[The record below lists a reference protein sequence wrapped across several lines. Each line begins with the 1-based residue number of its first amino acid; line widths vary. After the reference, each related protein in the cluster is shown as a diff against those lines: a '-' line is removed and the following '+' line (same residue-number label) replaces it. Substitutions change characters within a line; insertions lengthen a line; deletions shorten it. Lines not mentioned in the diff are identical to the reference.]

1 MPTFPSM
8 RAPRRPSRA
17 ALAALLPALTLAAL
31 AAAPAHA
38 AEPKPAVAGASGKA
52 PAKPMV
58 LPFIEDDYEKALAEA
73 RAKRVPLVIDAWAP
87 W

>member
-1 MPTFPSM
+1 VRPAPV
-8 RAPRRPSRA
+8 PRRRARGVTA
-17 ALAALLPALTLAAL
+17 ALVLPALALAL
-31 AAAPAHA
+31 AAATPLSA
-38 AEPKPAVAGASGKA
+38 AEPKPSVAQAGDKA

-73 RAKRVPLVIDAWAP
+73 RAKRLPLVIDAWAP